1 MNGGRWQRTANII
14 NKIFLNEFPEPSPI
28 LAVPEPINYD
38 IYDSESVADAPPL
51 KERNVKHHR
60 QLPTTLAAFLLPED
74 IIPSHSLK
82 GIFQKAEELI
92 NETGAI
98 TKAASA
104 ELKMRIIKSPYYQKP
119 HIVQPKDKSKY
130 FYECDCRLCN

>member
-14 NKIFLNEFPEPSPI
+14 NKKFLNEFPAPSPI

-92 NETGAI
+92 NENRAI
-98 TKAASA
+98 TKAGPA
-104 ELKMRIIKSPYYQKP
+104 EPKMRTIETSFDLKP
-119 HIVQPKDKSKY
+119 HLVEPKGKSKK
-130 FYECDCRLCN
+130 F